1 LKQRYGN
8 LFPAELGRDWLT
20 RRRSE
25 GSARQRLGG
34 GGSATELAEQPAAHS
49 ITPPALPRL
58 SAADKMFGTEFR
70 LQFCRFRRE
79 EYKSVYLSAIIAFL
93 PSDRRQESPPGG
105 SPLIRGCVQAG
116 SAG

>member
-1 LKQRYGN
+1 
-8 LFPAELGRDWLT
+8 
-20 RRRSE
+20 
-25 GSARQRLGG
+25 
-34 GGSATELAEQPAAHS
+34 
-49 ITPPALPRL
+49 
-58 SAADKMFGTEFR
+58 MFGTEFR